1 MSIIKV
7 SIDKIYGILEPVDLE
22 LIKERVEVSNRML
35 SDGSGDG
42 NDFLGW
48 VDLPEQITPAQ
59 LDAVNDCAKS
69 LASLAEVIVVIGIGF
84 LNGLVKHFCD
94 LSIRIVHTRKDLFI
108 HLCDPLGGFT
118 EPLPVRVI
126 TQGFE
131 NAADVG
137 FDGFGIDHSYTPC

>member
-48 VDLPEQITPAQ
+48 VDLP
-59 LDAVNDCAKS
+59 
-69 LASLAEVIVVIGIGF
+69 
-84 LNGLVKHFCD
+84 
-94 LSIRIVHTRKDLFI
+94 R
-108 HLCDPLGGFT
+108 
-118 EPLPVRVI
+118 
-126 TQGFE
+126 
-131 NAADVG
+131 ADYPRPTG
-137 FDGFGIDHSYTPC
+137 RR

>member
-69 LASLAEVIVVIGIGF
+69 LASLAEVIVVIGIGGSYLGAKAVLEAMHCPEADWF
-84 LNGLVKHFCD
+84 MAHCLPCYTQNLD
-94 LSIRIVHTRKDLFI
+94 ELTR
-108 HLCDPLGGFT
+108 
-118 EPLPVRVI
+118 
-126 TQGFE
+126 Q
-131 NAADVG
+131 
-137 FDGFGIDHSYTPC
+137 DG

>member
-59 LDAVNDCAKS
+59 LDEIA
-69 LASLAEVIVVIGIGF
+69 GF
-84 LNGLVKHFCD
+84 AARSDRGDRDRGL
-94 LSIRIVHTRKDLFI
+94 
-108 HLCDPLGGFT
+108 
-118 EPLPVRVI
+118 LPRGESRAGSHERSVP
-126 TQGFE
+126 
-131 NAADVG
+131 AAAQETG
-137 FDGFGIDHSYTPC
+137 

>member
-48 VDLPEQITPAQ
+48 VDLAPSRLPPPNWTPLTIARNRW
-59 LDAVNDCAKS
+59 LRWPK
-69 LASLAEVIVVIGIGF
+69 
-84 LNGLVKHFCD
+84 
-94 LSIRIVHTRKDLFI
+94 
-108 HLCDPLGGFT
+108 
-118 EPLPVRVI
+118 
-126 TQGFE
+126 
-131 NAADVG
+131 
-137 FDGFGIDHSYTPC
+137 

>member
-48 VDLPEQITPAQ
+48 VDRPEQITPAQ

-69 LASLAEVIVVIGIGF
+69 LASLAEVIVVIGIG
-84 LNGLVKHFCD
+84 G
-94 LSIRIVHTRKDLFI
+94 SY
-108 HLCDPLGGFT
+108 LGAK
-118 EPLPVRVI
+118 
-126 TQGFE
+126 
-131 NAADVG
+131 AA
-137 FDGFGIDHSYTPC
+137 III

>member
-48 VDLPEQITPAQ
+48 VDLPPPNWTPLTIARNRW
-59 LDAVNDCAKS
+59 LRWPK
-69 LASLAEVIVVIGIGF
+69 
-84 LNGLVKHFCD
+84 
-94 LSIRIVHTRKDLFI
+94 
-108 HLCDPLGGFT
+108 
-118 EPLPVRVI
+118 
-126 TQGFE
+126 
-131 NAADVG
+131 
-137 FDGFGIDHSYTPC
+137 

>member
-48 VDLPEQITPAQ
+48 VDLPRADYPPPNWTPLTIARNRW
-59 LDAVNDCAKS
+59 LRWPK
-69 LASLAEVIVVIGIGF
+69 
-84 LNGLVKHFCD
+84 
-94 LSIRIVHTRKDLFI
+94 
-108 HLCDPLGGFT
+108 
-118 EPLPVRVI
+118 
-126 TQGFE
+126 
-131 NAADVG
+131 
-137 FDGFGIDHSYTPC
+137 

>member
-48 VDLPEQITPAQ
+48 VDLPEQITPA
-59 LDAVNDCAKS
+59 NW
-69 LASLAEVIVVIGIGF
+69 
-84 LNGLVKHFCD
+84 
-94 LSIRIVHTRKDLFI
+94 T
-108 HLCDPLGGFT
+108 PLT
-118 EPLPVRVI
+118 IARNRWLRWPK
-126 TQGFE
+126 
-131 NAADVG
+131 
-137 FDGFGIDHSYTPC
+137 